1 MSTANQKPTESVS
14 LNAFKQPKAFYLIF
28 SIELWERFGYYGLQ
42 GIMAVY
48 LVKQL
53 GMSEADSITLFSSF
67 SALVYGLVAIGGWLG
82 DKVLGTKRVIMLG
95 AIVLAIGYA
104 LVAWSGHDAG
114 IVYMGMAAIAV
125 GNGLFKAFKQPKA
138 FYLIFSIELWERFGY
153 YGLQG
158 IMAVYLVKQ
167 LGMSEADSITLFSS
181 FSALVYGLVA
191 IGGWLGDKVL
201 GTKRVI
207 MLGAIVL
214 AIGYALVAWSGH
226 DAGIVYMGMA
236 AIAVGNGLFKANPS
250 SLLSTCYEKNDPRL
264 DGAFTMYYMSV
275 NIGSFFSMIAT
286 PWLAAKYGW
295 SVAFALSVVGLLI
308 TIVNFAFCQRWV
320 KQYGSK
326 PDFEPINYRNLLLTI
341 IGVVALIA
349 IATWLLHNQEVA
361 RMALGVVAFG
371 IVVIFGKEAF
381 AMKGAA
387 RRKMIVAFILML
399 EAIIFFVLYSQMP
412 TSLNF
417 FAIRNV
423 EHSILGLAVE
433 PEQYQALNPFWIIIG
448 SPILAAIYNKMG
460 DTLPMPTKFA
470 IGMVMCSGAF
480 LILPL
485 GAKFASDAG
494 IVSVSWLVA
503 SYGLQSIGELM
514 ISGLG
519 LAMVAQLVPQRLM
532 GFIMGSWFLTTA
544 GANLIGGYVAGMMA
558 VPDNVTDPLMS
569 LEVYGRV
576 FLQIGVATAV
586 IAVLMLLTAPKL
598 HRMTQDDAADK
609 AAKAA
614 VA

>member
-1 MSTANQKPTESVS
+1 MNKAKRLEILTRLRENNPHPTTE
-14 LNAFKQPKAFYLIF
+14 LN
-28 SIELWERFGYYGLQ
+28 
-42 GIMAVY
+42 
-48 LVKQL
+48 
-53 GMSEADSITLFSSF
+53 FSSPF
-67 SALVYGLVAIGGWLG
+67 ELL
-82 DKVLGTKRVIMLG
+82 
-95 AIVLAIGYA
+95 
-104 LVAWSGHDAG
+104 
-114 IVYMGMAAIAV
+114 IAV
-125 GNGLFKAFKQPKA
+125 
-138 FYLIFSIELWERFGY
+138 
-153 YGLQG
+153 
-158 IMAVYLVKQ
+158 
-167 LGMSEADSITLFSS
+167 
-181 FSALVYGLVA
+181 
-191 IGGWLGDKVL
+191 
-201 GTKRVI
+201 
-207 MLGAIVL
+207 
-214 AIGYALVAWSGH
+214 
-226 DAGIVYMGMA
+226 
-236 AIAVGNGLFKANPS
+236 
-250 SLLSTCYEKNDPRL
+250 LLSAQATDV
-264 DGAFTMYYMSV
+264 SV
-275 NIGSFFSMIAT
+275 NKATAKLYPVANTPAAMLELGVEGVKTYIKTIGLYNSKAENIIKT
-286 PWLAAKYGW
+286 CRILLEQHNEYGW

>member
-1 MSTANQKPTESVS
+1 
-14 LNAFKQPKAFYLIF
+14 
-28 SIELWERFGYYGLQ
+28 
-42 GIMAVY
+42 
-48 LVKQL
+48 
-53 GMSEADSITLFSSF
+53 
-67 SALVYGLVAIGGWLG
+67 
-82 DKVLGTKRVIMLG
+82 
-95 AIVLAIGYA
+95 
-104 LVAWSGHDAG
+104 
-114 IVYMGMAAIAV
+114 
-125 GNGLFKAFKQPKA
+125 
-138 FYLIFSIELWERFGY
+138 
-153 YGLQG
+153 
-158 IMAVYLVKQ
+158 
-167 LGMSEADSITLFSS
+167 
-181 FSALVYGLVA
+181 
-191 IGGWLGDKVL
+191 
-201 GTKRVI
+201 

-614 VA
+614 VAYIVDDMFETMYAEEGIGLAATQVDIHQRIIVIDVSENRDERLVLINPELLEKSGETGIEEGCLSIPEQRALVPRAEKVKIRALDRDGKPFELEADGLLAICIQHEMDHLVGKLFMDYLSPLKQQRIRQKVEKLDRLKARA

>member
-14 LNAFKQPKAFYLIF
+14 LN
-28 SIELWERFGYYGLQ
+28 
-42 GIMAVY
+42 
-48 LVKQL
+48 
-53 GMSEADSITLFSSF
+53 
-67 SALVYGLVAIGGWLG
+67 
-82 DKVLGTKRVIMLG
+82 
-95 AIVLAIGYA
+95 
-104 LVAWSGHDAG
+104 
-114 IVYMGMAAIAV
+114 
-125 GNGLFKAFKQPKA
+125 AFKQPKA

-412 TSLNF
+412 T
-417 FAIRNV
+417 
-423 EHSILGLAVE
+423 
-433 PEQYQALNPFWIIIG
+433 
-448 SPILAAIYNKMG
+448 
-460 DTLPMPTKFA
+460 KFA

-576 FLQIGVATAV
+576 FLQIGVATAI